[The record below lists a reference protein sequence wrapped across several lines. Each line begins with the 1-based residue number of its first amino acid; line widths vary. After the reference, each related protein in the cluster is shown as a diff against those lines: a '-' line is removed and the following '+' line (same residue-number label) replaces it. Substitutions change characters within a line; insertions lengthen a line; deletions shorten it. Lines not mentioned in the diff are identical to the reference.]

1 MASTPPL
8 AVVGLVAVPVVS
20 LLAFAV
26 WVYRDAA
33 VRGSDHALVWAL
45 ATPLA
50 GVVGFVY
57 LGVRHR
63 VGARTAPRSTGER
76 VVLAAWLGGSLAFV
90 FAALAAPPD
99 PLTTGLSALV
109 AFVVVAPV
117 VYAVVARRDR
127 AS

>member
-8 AVVGLVAVPVVS
+8 AVAGFVVPAVTQV
-20 LLAFAV
+20 AFAV
-26 WVYRDAA
+26 WVYRDATH
-33 VRGSDHALVWAL
+33 RGSDHALVWAV
-45 ATPLA
+45 ATALA

-57 LGVRHR
+57 LGVRRR
-63 VGARTAPRSTGER
+63 VGTRTTPRSTGER

-90 FAALAAPPD
+90 VATLAAPPD
-99 PLTTGLSALV
+99 PTTTGLSALV

-127 AS
+127 RS